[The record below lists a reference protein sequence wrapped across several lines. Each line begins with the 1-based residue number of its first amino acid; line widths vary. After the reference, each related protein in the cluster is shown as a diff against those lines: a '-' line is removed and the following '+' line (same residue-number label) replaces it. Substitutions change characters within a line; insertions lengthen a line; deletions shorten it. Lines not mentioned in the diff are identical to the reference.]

1 MIEEQLAAEE
11 QQSHT
16 TIHSFIDGVA
26 SVAGPAEVL
35 GLTGSS
41 SARFLAGLLPQ
52 QQRPLLILVADL
64 EQARQLVR
72 ELKFF
77 AQHSQLANQVH
88 LFPHWEMAPYE
99 PLTPHSELEAT
110 RLATLQALLLGEV
123 RAVVT
128 TVAAMQQR
136 VIPRQVLQSLTEELL
151 FEEEYQ
157 RPVLQQRLYDLG
169 YRSVPLVEDCGT
181 FSLRGD
187 ILDIFPP
194 TLNQPVRIDFFG
206 DWIERMRVFNP
217 ATQRSTDQ
225 ELKRLVL
232 LPSRE
237 MVLTGEHLEQF
248 SRSLKQRCDDLGLP
262 RTKREAVLEEV
273 REGLLSPGR
282 SFLLPLNYPE
292 LETIFDYLNA
302 QQLIVVD
309 APAIE
314 QTMDEFSQQIQHG
327 VMRMATGDEP
337 YVEPYCLYLAPQELE
352 AHLGGLRRIDFSA
365 LHLYQIEQERTVYR
379 IHSRSNA
386 EFGQQRD
393 AAHADGDRMHHLV
406 KQLRAWMEQEWT
418 VVLVCRQ
425 AGRAERLCDL
435 LEPHDLMPT
444 LRPAGRWQ
452 EGSPAELSLLI
463 GDLSRGF
470 QLADERLVVL
480 TEEEIFGQRVRRHR
494 RSELRAKA
502 ALSSLAELKEN
513 DYVVH
518 ADHGIA
524 LYLGLQQMNSDAL
537 SGDFLQLEYADG
549 DRLYLPIERIEKVQ
563 KYAAGE
569 GQTVRLDK
577 MSGSAWEKT
586 CHKARAVVEEMAREL
601 LTIYARRQME
611 ETEPFSAPDEVFRE
625 FEAAFPYE
633 ETPDQMAAIQDILED
648 MQSGRPMDRLIC
660 GDVGYGKTEVA
671 IRAAF
676 KAALDSRQVAV
687 VVPTTILA
695 RQHFATFVERFKD
708 YPVNVEMISRFRT
721 AADQKRV
728 IARLA
733 DGSVDVVIG
742 THRLLQRDIHFKN
755 LGLVII
761 DEEQRFGVSHKERLK
776 KMRAQVAMLT
786 LSATPIPRTLNM
798 GMIGMRDLSIIDTPP
813 VDRLAIRTYV
823 TRFDDDLIRSAIMRE
838 LQRGGQVYFV
848 HNRVKSIAAMAEF
861 LRTLV
866 PEAKIAVGHGQM
878 GEKELEKVML
888 DFIDGETNVL
898 VASTIIENGLDIPR
912 ANTIIINRADCF
924 GLSQLYQLRGRVGRS
939 NNRGYAYMLIPGE
952 TTLTKDARS
961 RLQVLQD
968 LTELGAG
975 FRVASHDL
983 ELRGAGDLL
992 GGRQAGQIVAIGFEM
1007 YTELLEETIQELK
1020 GMKKEGRIDPEI
1032 RLRLAAY
1039 LPDDYVVDPNQRLV
1053 FYKKMAAAEDDE
1065 QLYDAVDE
1073 LQDRYGALPEPG
1085 KMLLE
1090 MMKLRV
1096 QLKKLR
1102 IDLAEYDGH
1111 RLTFGFHAT
1120 TTVSPDKI
1128 LHLIQSAPEQYTL
1141 SPDYKLSVRLK
1152 RSDDHQLLADAKKQL
1167 QQFY

>member
-1 MIEEQLAAEE
+1 MAEE
-11 QQSHT
+11 QQSYT
-16 TIHSFIDGVA
+16 TLHSFVDGVNTFT
-26 SVAGPAEVL
+26 GPSEVL

-41 SARFLAGLLPQ
+41 GARFLAGLLPRKQ
-52 QQRPLLILVADL
+52 PLLILVANL
-64 EQARQLVR
+64 ELARQTLQ
-72 ELKFF
+72 ELQFF
-77 AQHSQLANQVH
+77 APSPSQIH

-99 PLTPHSELEAT
+99 PLTPHCELEAT
-110 RLATLQALLLGEV
+110 RLATLQALLVGQAQV
-123 RAVVT
+123 VVT
-128 TVAAMQQR
+128 TVAALQQR
-136 VIPRQVLQSLTEELL
+136 VIPRTVLQSLREELL
-151 FEEEYQ
+151 FEEEYP
-157 RPVLQQRLYDLG
+157 RPILQQRLHDLG
-169 YRSVPLVEDCGT
+169 YRSVALVEDRGT
-181 FSLRGD
+181 FSFRGD
-187 ILDIFPP
+187 IVDIFPP
-194 TLNQPVRIDFFG
+194 TQDQPIRIDFFG
-206 DWIERMRVFNP
+206 DYVERMRCFDPV
-217 ATQRSTDQ
+217 TQRSNEQ
-225 ELKRLVL
+225 EIKRLEL

-237 MVLTGEHLEQF
+237 MVLAGEHLDHF
-248 SRSLKQRCDDLGLP
+248 ISSLKQRCNDLELS

-273 REGLLSPGR
+273 REGILSPGR
-282 SFLLPLNYPE
+282 SFLLPLNYSK
-292 LETIFDYLNA
+292 LDTLFDYLHA
-302 QQLIVVD
+302 KQLIVID
-309 APAIE
+309 APAVE
-314 QTMDEFSQQIQHG
+314 QVMDEFSQQVRHG
-327 VMRMATGDEP
+327 ITRMAAGDEP
-337 YVEPYCLYLAPQELE
+337 YVEPHCLYLAPQEIE
-352 AHLGGLRRIDFSA
+352 AQLQAMRRIDLSD
-365 LHLYQIEQERTVYR
+365 LHVYQLEQQRTVYH
-379 IHSRSNA
+379 IHSQGNG
-386 EFGQQRD
+386 EFSQHDD
-393 AAHADGDRMHHLV
+393 ATQADGGRIQHLV
-406 KQLRAWMEQEWT
+406 DKLESWLHNQWR

-425 AGRAERLCDL
+425 AGRAQRLCDL
-435 LEPHDLMPT
+435 LEPHSLVPDLS
-444 LRPAGRWQ
+444 AGNRWTENQ
-452 EGSPAELSLLI
+452 TSGLTLLI

-470 QLADERLVVL
+470 QLSDERLVVL
-480 TEEEIFGQRVRRHR
+480 TEEEIFGQRVRHR
-494 RSELRAKA
+494 RSELRSKVS
-502 ALSSLAELKEN
+502 LSSLAELKEN

-524 LYLGLQQMNSDAL
+524 RYHGLQQMSSGHLN
-537 SGDFLQLEYADG
+537 GDFLQLEYAGG

-569 GQTVRLDK
+569 GQSVRLDK
-577 MSGSAWEKT
+577 MGGTAWEKT

-611 ETEPFSAPDEVFRE
+611 EAQPFSAPDEVFRE

-633 ETPDQMAAIQDILED
+633 ETADQMAAIQDVLED

-676 KAALDSRQVAV
+676 KAALDSKQVAV

-695 RQHFATFVERFKD
+695 RQHYATFLERFKD
-708 YPVNVEMISRFRT
+708 YPVNIEMVSRFRT
-721 AADQKRV
+721 PAEQKKV
-728 IARLA
+728 IAGLA
-733 DGSVDVVIG
+733 DGSVDIVIG
-742 THRLLQRDIHFKN
+742 THRLLQRDIYFKD
-755 LGLVII
+755 LGLVVI

-798 GMIGMRDLSIIDTPP
+798 GMIGMRDMSIIDTPP

-848 HNRVKSIAAMAEF
+848 HNRVKSIVAMAEF

-878 GEKELEKVML
+878 GEKELERVML
-888 DFIDGETNVL
+888 SFIDGETNVL
-898 VASTIIENGLDIPR
+898 VASTIIENGLDISR

-939 NNRGYAYMLIPGE
+939 KNRGYAYLLIPGE
-952 TTLTKDARS
+952 STLTKDARS

-975 FRVASHDL
+975 FRVANHDL

-1020 GMKKEGRIDPEI
+1020 GQEKEGRIDPEI
-1032 RLRLAAY
+1032 RLRMAAY

-1053 FYKKMAAAEDDE
+1053 FYKKLAAAEQDE
-1065 QLYDAVDE
+1065 QIYDAIDE

-1085 KMLLE
+1085 KLLLE
-1090 MMKLRV
+1090 LMKLRV
-1096 QLKKLR
+1096 HLKRLR
-1102 IDLAEYDGH
+1102 IDLAEYDGR

-1120 TTVSPDKI
+1120 TKVAPEKI
-1128 LHLIQSAPEQYTL
+1128 LHLIQTAPEQYSL
-1141 SPDYKLSVRLK
+1141 SPDFKLSILLE
-1152 RSDDHQLLADAKKQL
+1152 RSDDYQLLRDAKKQL

>member
-1 MIEEQLAAEE
+1 MAEE
-11 QQSHT
+11 QHSYT
-16 TIHSFIDGVA
+16 TLHSFVDGVT
-26 SVAGPAEVL
+26 SFTGPAEVL

-41 SARFLAGLLPQ
+41 GARFLAGLLPKQ
-52 QQRPLLILVADL
+52 KQPLLVLVANLDL
-64 EQARQLVR
+64 AREMVR
-72 ELKFF
+72 ELQFF
-77 AQHSQLANQVH
+77 APNPNQIH

-99 PLTPHSELEAT
+99 PLTPHCELEAT
-110 RLATLQALLLGEV
+110 RLATLQALLMGQV
-123 RAVVT
+123 KAVVT
-128 TVAAMQQR
+128 TVAALQQR
-136 VIPRQVLQSLTEELL
+136 VIPQKILRSLREELL
-151 FEEEYQ
+151 FEEEYP
-157 RPVLQQRLYDLG
+157 RAILQQRLHDLG
-169 YRSVPLVEDCGT
+169 YRAVALVEDRGT
-181 FSLRGD
+181 YSFRGD
-187 ILDIFPP
+187 IVDIFPP
-194 TLNQPVRIDFFG
+194 TQDQPIRIDFFG
-206 DWIERMRVFNP
+206 DYVERMRRFNP
-217 ATQRSTDQ
+217 ETQRSSDEEIKQ
-225 ELKRLVL
+225 LEL

-237 MVLTGEHLEQF
+237 MVLAGEHLDQF
-248 SRSLKQRCDDLGLP
+248 IINLKQRCNDLELP
-262 RTKREAVLEEV
+262 RTKREAVLEEI
-273 REGLLSPGR
+273 REGILSPGR
-282 SFLLPLNYPE
+282 SFLLPLNYPG
-292 LETIFDYLNA
+292 LDTVFDYIQA
-302 QQLIVVD
+302 RQLIVID
-309 APAIE
+309 APAVE
-314 QTMDEFSQQIQHG
+314 QSMDEFGQQIQHG
-327 VMRMATGDEP
+327 ITRMVASGEP
-337 YVEPYCLYLAPQELE
+337 YVEPHSLYLAPQEIDAQLK
-352 AHLGGLRRIDFSA
+352 AMRRIDLSG
-365 LHLYQIEQERTVYR
+365 LHVYQLEQQRTIYR
-379 IHSRSNA
+379 INSQGNGAFSQHNDTT
-386 EFGQQRD
+386 Q
-393 AAHADGDRMHHLV
+393 ADGGRIQHLV
-406 KQLRAWMEQEWT
+406 EKLEFWLQNQWR

-425 AGRAERLCDL
+425 QGRAQRLCDL
-435 LEPHDLMPT
+435 LEPHNLVPT
-444 LRPAGRWQ
+444 TVSGRRWC
-452 EGSPAELSLLI
+452 ETSSHGLSLLI

-480 TEEEIFGQRVRRHR
+480 TEEEIFGQRARRNR
-494 RSELRAKA
+494 RSELRSKVS
-502 ALSSLAELKEN
+502 LSSLAELKEN

-524 LYLGLQQMNSDAL
+524 RYLGLQQMNSSHL
-537 SGDFLQLEYADG
+537 NGDFLQLEYAGG

-563 KYAAGE
+563 KYAASD
-569 GQTVRLDK
+569 GQSVRLDK
-577 MSGSAWEKT
+577 MGGNAWEKT
-586 CHKARAVVEEMAREL
+586 CQKARAVVEEMAREL

-611 ETEPFSAPDEVFRE
+611 EAQPFSAPDEVFRE

-633 ETPDQMAAIQDILED
+633 ETPDQMAAIQDVLED

-676 KAALDSRQVAV
+676 KAVLDSKQVAV

-695 RQHFATFVERFKD
+695 RQHFSTFVERFKD
-708 YPVNVEMISRFRT
+708 YPVNIEMVSRFRT
-721 AADQKRV
+721 PAEQKKV
-728 IARLA
+728 IAGLA

-742 THRLLQRDIHFKN
+742 THRLLQRDIYFKD
-755 LGLVII
+755 LGLVVI

-848 HNRVKSIAAMAEF
+848 HNRVKSIMAMAEF

-866 PEAKIAVGHGQM
+866 PEAKIGVGHGQM
-878 GEKELEKVML
+878 GEKELEQVML
-888 DFIDGETNVL
+888 NFIEGETNVL
-898 VASTIIENGLDIPR
+898 VASTIIENGLDISR

-939 NNRGYAYMLIPGE
+939 KNRGYAYLLIPGE
-952 TTLTKDARS
+952 STLTKDARS

-975 FRVASHDL
+975 FRVANHDL

-1020 GMKKEGRIDPEI
+1020 GQAKEGRIDPEI

-1039 LPDDYVVDPNQRLV
+1039 LPDSYVVDPNQRLV
-1053 FYKKMAAAEDDE
+1053 FYKKLAAADQDE
-1065 QLYDAVDE
+1065 QIYDAVDE

-1085 KMLLE
+1085 KLLIE

-1096 QLKKLR
+1096 HLKRLR
-1102 IDLAEYDGH
+1102 IDLAEYDGR

-1120 TTVSPDKI
+1120 TTVAPEKI
-1128 LHLIQSAPEQYTL
+1128 LHLIQTAPETYSL
-1141 SPDYKLSVRLK
+1141 SPDFKLSILLERT
-1152 RSDDHQLLADAKKQL
+1152 DDYQLLREAKNQL